1 MVRYKGKK
9 HSIVYHL
16 TRLILGIII
25 LQTLLFSAI
34 LIEGGVIEQAE
45 ENTYQLFSD
54 KVSNRKDYVQREM
67 KANWT
72 NFDPY
77 LSNIAKIIPRSGSDT
92 EDYFRG
98 VITELIAALRTT
110 QVTGAYVILLPEGD
124 NVPRCPALYIRD
136 YDPVMNAYGNDDL
149 YMVYGPSELAK
160 QHKIPLD
167 QTWQYNFSI
176 TQGNS
181 EFIKKP
187 YEAATIASQA
197 TFLGYWS
204 KPFKLNEADVSV
216 IAYSI
221 PFFDSHGE
229 LRGVFG
235 IEITLNYLAKFFPA
249 TELQAQD
256 SLGYLIA
263 FSTVGENMTPIVM
276 GGALQQRM
284 IKKDNP
290 LVLTPVKKDKNIYQ
304 IENHNGKEDL
314 YAAVEKIGLYPFNT
328 PFENEQW
335 HLIGIM
341 REDYL
346 LRATSRIKNIIAIS
360 LFVAIVIGAI
370 GGTLISF
377 RVSKPIVS
385 LAGQVKE
392 SEKKHELTFT
402 PTGLTELDELSQSV
416 QTANRLMVEAA
427 SRLTKIVDQ
436 FGLPIGAFE
445 WNRKLGRIFMT
456 DNFLSILNVSRS
468 PEAFYHD
475 QNAFFSMLHA
485 VLNNPES
492 DETDVFAMEGDVK
505 RWIRYKQSE
514 NEETVIGIVMDVTDE
529 IQEKKQIKR
538 ERDYDPLTS
547 LLNRKGFQWEYEVWR
562 RNADSRVSALIM
574 FDLDNLKHI
583 NDCYGHKW
591 GDQLI
596 LTAVEQLKTIAPPN
610 HMLLGRRSGDE
621 FVLLLYDYD
630 EKKEIIQTMEAFYKA
645 LPMMPVVYPDG
656 TALPVAISGGIMWI
670 TPLKLTYD
678 ELLHFADEALY
689 VAKRTRKGYFVVSQ
703 AFADDRS

>member
-1 MVRYKGKK
+1 MVKHKEKK
-9 HSIVYHL
+9 RSIVYQL

-45 ENTYQLFSD
+45 ENTYQLFTD

-77 LSNIAKIIPRSGSDT
+77 LSNIAKIIPRSGLDT
-92 EDYFRG
+92 EDYFRDA
-98 VITELIAALRTT
+98 VTELIAALRTT
-110 QVTGAYVILLPEGD
+110 QVTGAYVILLPDGD
-124 NVPRCPALYIRD
+124 NVEKCPALYIRD

-167 QTWQYNFSI
+167 QTWQYNFSV
-176 TQGNS
+176 TEAN
-181 EFIKKP
+181 EDFIKKP

-197 TFLGYWS
+197 MLLGYWS
-204 KPFKLNEADVSV
+204 KPFKLNKADVSV

-221 PFFDSHGE
+221 PFFDSHGV

-249 TELQAQD
+249 AELQAQD

-263 FSTVGENMTPIVM
+263 FSNVGGDMIPIVM

-284 IKKDNP
+284 IEKDRP
-290 LVLTPVKKDKNIYQ
+290 LLLTTAKKDKNIYR
-304 IENHNGKEDL
+304 IENHNGKEAL
-314 YAAVEKIGLYPFNT
+314 YAAVEKIGLYPYNT

-335 HLIGIM
+335 FLIGIM

-346 LRATSRIKNIIAIS
+346 LNATNRIKNIMLIS
-360 LFVAIVIGAI
+360 LLAAIIIGSI

-385 LAGQVKE
+385 LASQVKE
-392 SEKKHELTFT
+392 SDKKHELTFA
-402 PTGLTELDELSQSV
+402 PTGLSELDELSQSV

-445 WNRKLGRIFMT
+445 WNHKLGRIFMT
-456 DNFLSILNVSRS
+456 DNFLSIMNISRS
-468 PEAFYHD
+468 PDEFYRDHV
-475 QNAFFSMLHA
+475 AFFSMLHA
-485 VLNNPES
+485 ALHTPEI
-492 DETDVFAMEGDVK
+492 DETDVFAIDGEVK

-547 LLNRKGFQWEYEVWR
+547 LLNRKGFQWGFDQWR
-562 RNADSRVSALIM
+562 KDADGRSSALIM
-574 FDLDNLKHI
+574 FDLDNLKAI
-583 NDCYGHKW
+583 NDRYGHKW

-596 LTAVEQLKTIAPPN
+596 LTAVEQLKTIAPPD

-621 FVLLLYDYD
+621 FVLLLYGFDGKKSII
-630 EKKEIIQTMEAFYKA
+630 EKMETFYES
-645 LPMMPVVYPDG
+645 LPMRPVIYPDG
-656 TALPVAISGGIMWI
+656 TALPVAISGGLMWVS
-670 TPLKLTYD
+670 PVKLTYD

-689 VAKRTRKGYFVVSQ
+689 VAKRTKKGHFVVSQ
-703 AFADDRS
+703 AFTDERS